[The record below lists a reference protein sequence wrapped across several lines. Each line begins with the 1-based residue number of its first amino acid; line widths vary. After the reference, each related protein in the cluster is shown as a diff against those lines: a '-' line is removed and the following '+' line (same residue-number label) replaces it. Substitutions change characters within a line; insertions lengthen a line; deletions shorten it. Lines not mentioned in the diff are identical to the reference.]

1 MKYRISN
8 VIAGLAVAALFIVIA
23 ARPLPQETLKIGYV
37 NSQEILAKFKDA
49 QDAQK
54 RLQEIIKGWE
64 QEASQM
70 QNQIRELQDQLES
83 QSLLL
88 SEEKKAEKNQELQQM
103 YLNYQQ
109 FSQQKFG
116 PQGEAYTKQ
125 QELMQPVQQKVLG
138 VISDLGK
145 EKGFDYIFDSV
156 AGNIVFAADDQPDL
170 TQEVIDRL
178 NKTVS
183 TKSADSKKG
192 GKK

>member
-1 MKYRISN
+1 MKHRISK
-8 VIAGLAVAALFIVIA
+8 VIAVLAVAALFAVIA
-23 ARPLPQETLKIGYV
+23 ARPLRDDTQKIGYV
-37 NSQEILAKFKDA
+37 NSQEILSKFKDA
-49 QDAQK
+49 QDAQN

-64 QEASQM
+64 QEATEM

-125 QELMQPVQQKVLG
+125 QELMQPVQEKILG

-145 EKGFDYIFDSV
+145 EQAFDYIFDAV
-156 AGNIVFAADDQPDL
+156 AGNIVFAAETQPDL
-170 TQEVIDRL
+170 TQAVIDRL
-178 NKTVS
+178 NKAVPAKS
-183 TKSADSKKG
+183 TDS

>member
-1 MKYRISN
+1 MKKRFSGI
-8 VIAGLAVAALFIVIA
+8 VAVAAIAVLIGLMA
-23 ARPLPQETLKIGYV
+23 ARPLPDEAPKLGYV
-37 NSQEILAKFKDA
+37 NSQEILTQFKDA

-64 QEASQM
+64 QEAAEM

-88 SEEKKAEKNQELQQM
+88 SEEKKAEKTQELQQM

-116 PQGEAYTKQ
+116 PQGEAYAKQ
-125 QELMQPVQQKVLG
+125 QELMQPVQEKVLG
-138 VISDLGK
+138 VIK
-145 EKGFDYIFDSV
+145 EIGEEQGFDYIFDSV
-156 AGNIVFAADDQPDL
+156 AGNIVFAADGQPDL

-178 NKTVS
+178 NKTVAAKS
-183 TKSADSKKG
+183 TDDKK
-192 GKK
+192 